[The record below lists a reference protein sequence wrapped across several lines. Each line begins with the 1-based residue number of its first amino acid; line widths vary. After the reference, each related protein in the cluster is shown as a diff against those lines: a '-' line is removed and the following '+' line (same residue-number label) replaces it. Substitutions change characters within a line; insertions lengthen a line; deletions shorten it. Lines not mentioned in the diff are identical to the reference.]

1 MGIRVVP
8 RAFSSSLVDEL
19 LYFMGRSW
27 RMVIGWAGTA
37 RCAPTRWYF
46 DCRGVSRYA
55 RSGLVSDQVGQ

>member
-27 RMVIGWAGTA
+27 RMVIGWVGTVLPIPEG
-37 RCAPTRWYF
+37 CP
-46 DCRGVSRYA
+46 YA
-55 RSGLVSDQVGQ
+55 MVF